1 MRTPSRL
8 IALVLT
14 VLAGV
19 LFSVSPAWAADSF
32 TPAVVNLDLG
42 PGETATVDK
51 TLHLD
56 ALPGAADIVIAID
69 TTGSMCGAISQAQTE
84 ATQIVND
91 VQLQIPGARFAVVD
105 FKDYPFS
112 PFGDPGDWPY
122 LLRSPLTSSAAAVQA
137 AINAMSCGGGNDGPE
152 AYNRVFYEAVNDPA
166 LVYDPNAVRF
176 LVVLGDNIP
185 HDTTQQATFTNCPNT
200 SVNDP
205 GPDGILGNA
214 DDIRT
219 PAAISGLNGANDTLL
234 MINYGGFYLS
244 CYQDLASAT
253 GGSAVLGGGG
263 ATLSAQIIA
272 GIQAAAAHIDVVDL
286 VVGPPGCPLSISFAP
301 APPYGPFTAP
311 VDIGFTESITAP
323 TLVGTYSCSV
333 TAIVDGTPRAVQHIN
348 VRVHPGE
355 AARLTLTPKTA
366 TNPVGTEHCVTAT
379 VTDAFGNPIAGVT
392 VSFTVSGANSATGTA
407 PTDASG
413 VATFCYTGVF
423 PGTDTIVAEALA
435 GLHPRDSASK
445 RWETGTST
453 AGCKI
458 TGGGRLTALNGD
470 KATFGGNAFG
480 SGPSGQEEY
489 QDHGAAADL
498 NVHSLTVDAVIC
510 SADGTSASIFGT
522 ASINGAGTFAFRI
535 DVTDLGEP
543 GTSDRYRIRLSNGYD
558 SGDMLLS
565 SGNIKI
571 H

>member
-311 VDIGFTESITAP
+311 
-323 TLVGTYSCSV
+323 
-333 TAIVDGTPRAVQHIN
+333 
-348 VRVHPGE
+348 
-355 AARLTLTPKTA
+355 
-366 TNPVGTEHCVTAT
+366 TEHCVTAT

-392 VSFTVSGANSATGTA
+392 VSFTVSGANTATGTA
-407 PTDASG
+407 TTNASG

>member
-1 MRTPSRL
+1 M
-8 IALVLT
+8 
-14 VLAGV
+14 
-19 LFSVSPAWAADSF
+19 
-32 TPAVVNLDLG
+32 
-42 PGETATVDK
+42 
-51 TLHLD
+51 
-56 ALPGAADIVIAID
+56 
-69 TTGSMCGAISQAQTE
+69 
-84 ATQIVND
+84 
-91 VQLQIPGARFAVVD
+91 
-105 FKDYPFS
+105 
-112 PFGDPGDWPY
+112 
-122 LLRSPLTSSAAAVQA
+122 TSSAGAVKA

-152 AYNRVFYEAVNDPA
+152 AYNRVFDEAVNDPA

-392 VSFTVSGANSATGTA
+392 VSFTVSGANS
-407 PTDASG
+407 
-413 VATFCYTGVF
+413 
-423 PGTDTIVAEALA
+423 
-435 GLHPRDSASK
+435 
-445 RWETGTST
+445 
-453 AGCKI
+453 
-458 TGGGRLTALNGD
+458 D

-480 SGPSGQEEY
+480 SGPSGNEEY

-498 NVHSLTVDAVIC
+498 NVHSLTVTAVIC

-571 H
+571 HSSR